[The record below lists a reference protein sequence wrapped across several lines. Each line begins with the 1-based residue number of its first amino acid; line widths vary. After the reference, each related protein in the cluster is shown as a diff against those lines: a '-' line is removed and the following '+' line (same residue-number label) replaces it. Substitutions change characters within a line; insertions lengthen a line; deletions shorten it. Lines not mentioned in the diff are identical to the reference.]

1 MRTIL
6 QQQTAQINIK
16 LTNRERRQWERLAEL
31 TEARSVSEAVRQAV
45 AEALARAEAQQTG
58 RA

>member
-1 MRTIL
+1 MR
-6 QQQTAQINIK
+6 QQTAQINIR
-16 LTNRERRQWERLAEL
+16 LTGRERRQWERLAEL

-45 AEALARAEAQQTG
+45 TEALASAEAKQAEG